1 MKLIRYSY
9 LGLIALFISAS
20 AYAQPSHITI
30 SEFNAYD
37 NLNEISELTLQM
49 HPLIGVEVSFTAVIV
64 SNPKSSGLAGAFDS
78 NEDGDNDSI
87 GRIHVF
93 VTDTSA
99 TQLGRDGMSI
109 QIVESEFAL
118 MEGFERGDV
127 VDFIGSLGFFQA
139 TAQIDISSAN
149 LIGNVNESFNEHA
162 HLLDP
167 WEVELSEL
175 NVVYPDGTHEI
186 NVNFYSKYNA
196 AYVIVKDEIVTNS
209 TLSTRP
215 DFSVESANGRVNLF
229 DTSLRFRNDRTDN
242 YLPEYNYRR
251 TEEGDFEPP
260 VIGSKV
266 NLSGFAQI
274 HNDDPFGNLAAG
286 RLAFSINPF
295 EDGVL
300 WDGDTKLVDG
310 QDIGDGEI
318 FEWPND
324 LEILSVP
331 NGDEVTVTFNVNMST
346 LPDTLQEYHT
356 VQLRGGVFGND
367 VANTG
372 LSNFITWD
380 SNTLNMS
387 NIGGDYWTISFDMS
401 PGDSLDYKFWAG
413 VDEINPMYNGG
424 EDGWES
430 GGNNFFKLPQDAV
443 SDTTLPLQWFETRD
457 APFDLDPDSIS
468 VMFRVNVGPMAKL
481 NEFEPTT
488 DIVGVRGT
496 PPFFDNETDWSTS
509 ELVLTEE
516 NDHNGDNLFYS
527 GIIKFHPDDRALFN
541 EDGQETRYKF
551 VIENDT
557 SGVTWES
564 IDDRILTIPQSDT
577 TIQWVFFSNE
587 SFGNED
593 PGLPVPTPPYEFGE
607 IINYNGSFAA
617 NDLGPVAGDVQAW
630 FFETFNGPSTYEIV
644 DDSQDG
650 DGKAAK
656 ATIEFDGTEDI
667 WRAQMVNN
675 PIYPAEGDLYNVS
688 FWMKSSEEGSVAE
701 AFLGL
706 PGEGNFDEVSTHFYE
721 LSTDWSYYEFQYF
734 ASNVDEDLS
743 LRFGVKLNFGQN
755 DGDMIYLDNVQMEK
769 IEAVFTPVEFSVNV
783 AVQEDLGNFDKNAQ
797 FVGLVG
803 SFNGWDTNAPIM
815 MEAEFGDSIYSGS
828 VDLLNVAVDDEIRYK
843 FITKDDSTGIFQ
855 WESPDPE
862 NPDTDGEFSD
872 RIAFVDDV
880 AGMVI
885 PTVYFHDIDRA
896 DLNADNYG
904 ITSVIDARMSPFG
917 SHLAIQGIVTRVTN
931 NFVYVQD
938 GTAGTNLFSRPF
950 FSDINSLGFNDATK
964 TGEIVKGDEVKIA
977 GITGDFNG
985 LHQLV
990 NIHAW
995 EVVSTG
1001 NPLPDAQLVDIE
1013 EYSTNGEEYESEI
1026 VRVERVRI
1034 LDQVDSLKGG
1044 FIYEIVNEAET
1055 QVGWMSIQGSFNSD
1069 WAFQPAPQGFFNI
1082 EAVVKEF
1089 FIPSLDENIY
1099 AVSIHDE
1106 SDIEIIPDNF
1116 DAELSMISFAALPNT
1131 FETLNIDLIELGD
1144 EPIQGMEFTI
1154 NFDPE
1159 LVDVNLGDQSNTL
1172 LEGMSIVTNKLD
1184 GQLLVAFATDGT
1196 PENDITESGILFNM
1210 AIDLLATGETEIVV
1224 SDISINELPSPDLYS
1239 FVNIVPRLCGDVTGD
1254 ETVSAEDATLVL
1266 QHTVKLEGIFPLVEL
1281 DSTAADVT
1289 GNGDISSF
1297 DASWILQKTVG
1308 LRDNLGCITL
1318 PLKEDQQ
1325 PVVANWMLTETD
1337 VAQSVIELD
1346 LSKNDFDIYSVQMEL
1361 DISAG
1366 SAFKSIRNLPDS
1378 WNVITNTKADQT
1390 IIALYGVTPLEID
1403 KLEIEM
1409 DVQNA
1414 QSVPKL
1420 KANLVLNER
1429 AAPELNEL
1437 IIGDVPSEFGLNQN
1451 YPNPFNP
1458 STNISYTLPEKADV
1472 ELSIFNMLGQ
1482 KVATVINQT
1491 QDAGTYTINWQA
1503 GSVSSGVYIYRL
1515 TAGGNTF
1522 TKRMMLIK

>member
-1 MKLIRYSY
+1 MKLRLPLVLLY
-9 LGLIALFISAS
+9 ALLYIVGTTNL
-20 AYAQPSHITI
+20 YAQSIDSLEVTFSVNLAVQQELGTYDPATHTPAIAGVFTDWGT
-30 SEFNAYD
+30 NA
-37 NLNEISELTLQM
+37 IELTDQVDTTFSTTFLFEN
-49 HPLIGVEVSFTAVIV
+49 VAV
-64 SNPKSSGLAGAFDS
+64 DS
-78 NEDGDNDSI
+78 VIEYKFVLLNDDDTIYWEDGDNYSYTVT
-87 GRIHVF
+87 GTE
-93 VTDTSA
+93 TDTDGNGILDAAVDRFFNDVDYSA
-99 TQLGRDGMSI
+99 LDTPNEYDFTFSVNLE
-109 QIVESEFAL
+109 V
-118 MEGFERGDV
+118 MEEY
-127 VDFIGSLGFFQA
+127 GFFNPDSQVVKVVGDFNGWN
-139 TAQIDISSAN
+139 TGTGVSLTEDSPSVYSGIVRLSSA
-149 LIGNVNESFNEHA
+149 G
-162 HLLDP
+162 
-167 WEVELSEL
+167 
-175 NVVYPDGTHEI
+175 
-186 NVNFYSKYNA
+186 
-196 AYVIVKDEIVTNS
+196 
-209 TLSTRP
+209 
-215 DFSVESANGRVNLF
+215 
-229 DTSLRFRNDRTDN
+229 
-242 YLPEYNYRR
+242 
-251 TEEGDFEPP
+251 
-260 VIGSKV
+260 
-266 NLSGFAQI
+266 
-274 HNDDPFGNLAAG
+274 
-286 RLAFSINPF
+286 
-295 EDGVL
+295 
-300 WDGDTKLVDG
+300 
-310 QDIGDGEI
+310 
-318 FEWPND
+318 
-324 LEILSVP
+324 
-331 NGDEVTVTFNVNMST
+331 
-346 LPDTLQEYHT
+346 LPDT
-356 VQLRGGVFGND
+356 VFYKFILDDGEVTWDEPAELGLDGTNNRYYILNGTESD
-367 VANTG
+367 NNGDSIDDVDLGTDSFSDLEPELLNSVANAIATPDGDPISILGTVTRAYESFLFIQQDTAGIYTFNSSGPIYEAITTG
-372 LSNFITWD
+372 AI
-380 SNTLNMS
+380 
-387 NIGGDYWTISFDMS
+387 S
-401 PGDSLDYKFWAG
+401 PGDLIQIDALSGSFEGLQAFGDISFWRTIASG
-413 VDEINPMYNGG
+413 LPLPEPVTLTVDEFNNSGVNYN
-424 EDGWES
+424 
-430 GGNNFFKLPQDAV
+430 
-443 SDTTLPLQWFETRD
+443 
-457 APFDLDPDSIS
+457 
-468 VMFRVNVGPMAKL
+468 
-481 NEFEPTT
+481 
-488 DIVGVRGT
+488 
-496 PPFFDNETDWSTS
+496 S
-509 ELVLTEE
+509 ELVKIEGLRIE
-516 NDHNGDNLFYS
+516 NAVQFTASSQYVVYEIATGDSLVMFVRGDNGSEVRGPIPNDFDYIGIAGYFAPNSPPNQLTPTYS
-527 GIIKFHPDDRALFN
+527 EDII
-541 EDGQETRYKF
+541 
-551 VIENDT
+551 
-557 SGVTWES
+557 
-564 IDDRILTIPQSDT
+564 
-577 TIQWVFFSNE
+577 SN
-587 SFGNED
+587 D
-593 PGLPVPTPPYEFGE
+593 PGLPVPTPPYEFGD

-617 NDLGPVAGDVQAW
+617 LDLGPVSGDAQAW

-656 ATIEFDGTEDI
+656 ATIEFDGTEDV

-675 PIYPAEGDLYNVS
+675 PIYPAEGDLYNIS

-706 PGEGNFDEVSTHFYE
+706 PEEGSYQEVSTHFYE

-734 ASNVDEDLS
+734 ASDVDEDLS

-769 IEAVFTPVEFSVNV
+769 IEAIFTPVEFSVNI

-797 FVGLVG
+797 FVGVVG

-815 MEAEFGDSIYSGS
+815 MEAEFGDSIYSGT

-904 ITSVIDARMSPFG
+904 ITSVMDARMSPFG

-1001 NPLPDAQLVDIE
+1001 NPLPEAQLVDIE

-1106 SDIEIIPDNF
+1106 SDIEIIPDDF
-1116 DAELSMISFAALPNT
+1116 DAEFSVNSFATLPGYVESIN
-1131 FETLNIDLIELGD
+1131 LDLIALGD

-1154 NFDPE
+1154 NFDPA
-1159 LVDVNLGDQSNTL
+1159 LVDVSLGDQTGTVL
-1172 LEGMSIVTNKLD
+1172 DGTSIISNKLD
-1184 GQLLVAFATDGT
+1184 GQLLIAFATDGT
-1196 PENDITESGILFNM
+1196 PENDITDTGAFLNLVV
-1210 AIDLLATGETEIVV
+1210 DVLNVGETLI
-1224 SDISINELPSPDLYS
+1224 SFTDILINELPSPELYS

-1266 QHTVKLEGIFPLVEL
+1266 QHTVKLEGVFPLVEL

-1289 GNGDISSF
+1289 GNGDISAF

-1337 VAQSVIELD
+1337 EAQSVIELD

-1420 KANLVLNER
+1420 NANLVLNER